1 MRRLLTLAMPLTM
14 LGACGGQANEAV
26 AVAEKFL
33 DLYFVE
39 VDQERALP
47 LTTGLA
53 REVLEKEL
61 RDVAAVRAGGY
72 GPAQA
77 RGRAYYKRT
86 YLKEDPATASAR
98 LVYDLTM
105 EYGDRADKTQRHVL
119 LAMRQE
125 GGRWKVTTFSIQEG
139 ASARP

>member
-1 MRRLLTLAMPLTM
+1 MRAVLMLAMTLSCSGKP
-14 LGACGGQANEAV
+14 ANEAV

-39 VDQERALP
+39 VDQAKALP

-53 REVLEKEL
+53 RETLEKEL
-61 RDVAAVRAGGY
+61 RDVEAVRAGGY

-86 YLKEDPATASAR
+86 YLKEDPAAASAR

-105 EYGDRADKTQRHVL
+105 EYGERADKTQRHVL
-119 LAMRQE
+119 LSLRQE
-125 GGRWKVTTFSIQEG
+125 GGAWKVTTFTVQEG

>member
-1 MRRLLTLAMPLTM
+1 M
-14 LGACGGQANEAV
+14 LVFSLSACSGRPANEAV

-61 RDVAAVRAGGY
+61 RDVAAVRAGGAD
-72 GPAQA
+72 PSQA

-86 YLKEDPATASAR
+86 YLKEDPASASAR

-105 EYGDRADKTQRHVL
+105 EYGERADKTQRHVL
-119 LAMRQE
+119 LSLRREE
-125 GGRWKVTTFSIQEG
+125 GQWRVSSFTVREG
-139 ASARP
+139 HAIVPSG